1 MLRFSVF
8 LYYQSETGESVIEIS
23 SNIDKRNITK
33 IRTNCEVIKQF
44 LVFVFHSNIMMRSEI
59 TN

>member
-33 IRTNCEVIKQF
+33 IRTNREVIKQF